1 MPRKKDL
8 STVLEQLED
17 ILTKYEGIPSQKV
30 DRDAYAY
37 VRYY

>member
-17 ILTKYEGIPSQKV
+17 ILTKYEGIPGSPVKPCV
-30 DRDAYAY
+30 E
-37 VRYY
+37 